1 MSIYTRAGDDGTTA
15 TFGGIRKSKSD
26 LLFYAIGAI
35 DELTSF
41 IGLTV
46 VKITNKKDK
55 DFLINIQKDLYEI
68 MACLS
73 GAKVSLIFLNNK
85 VLIFEK
91 KIDDLENKLLKLNR
105 FILPG
110 GTEVSSWFHILRT
123 VCRRAERN
131 VVKLFNNNETMKRCN
146 NMIRY
151 LNRLSDLFFVMARTY
166 GKNKE
171 TIS

>member
-1 MSIYTRAGDDGTTA
+1 MPIYTRTGDDGTSA
-15 TFGGIRKSKSD
+15 VYGGTRKSKSD

-41 IGLTV
+41 IGLVTV
-46 VKITNKKDK
+46 NITDKKDK
-55 DFLINIQKDLYEI
+55 GFLTDIQKDLYEI

-73 GAKVSLIFLNNK
+73 GAKISLDYLSGR

-91 KIDDLENKLLKLNR
+91 KMEESQQKLPELNR
-105 FILPG
+105 FIIPG
-110 GTEVSSWFHILRT
+110 GTEFSAWFQILRT

-131 VVKLFNNNETMKRCN
+131 VVKLHENNETMKQCIN
-146 NMIRY
+146 VIRY
-151 LNRLSDLFFVMARTY
+151 LNRLSDLFFVMARAY

-171 TIS
+171 TVL